1 VTNYGANDGVSFGGS
16 GYISLVAGNA
26 GNTPGFS
33 PAAWSLLAAQG
44 SAGTN
49 GSDGAVGAAGPAGAT
64 GPAGAAATVQV
75 GMVTT
80 GAAGSSAVV
89 VNSGTASAA
98 VLNFTIPQGAAG
110 SGSGS
115 SGGGST
121 SGVPY
126 QTMYHAVSY
135 AAEYYSLNNT
145 NQSASE
151 TASVLTWIPQ
161 GCSAT
166 QLDVY
171 SLQGGT
177 ILVTLRAGSP
187 TAMADTTLSC
197 SVATGQSCSATGTVA
212 IPAGS
217 FIDLSITQ
225 ANSTPSGVWTA
236 LSCN

>member
-1 VTNYGANDGVSFGGS
+1 
-16 GYISLVAGNA
+16 
-26 GNTPGFS
+26 
-33 PAAWSLLAAQG
+33 
-44 SAGTN
+44 
-49 GSDGAVGAAGPAGAT
+49 
-64 GPAGAAATVQV
+64 
-75 GMVTT
+75 MVTT

-89 VNSGTASAA
+89 VNSGTPSAA

-110 SGSGS
+110 TGSGTG

-135 AAEYYSLNNT
+135 AALYYSLNNT

-151 TASVLTWIPQ
+151 SASVLTWIPQ

-166 QLDVY
+166 ELDVY
-171 SLQGGT
+171 SQQGAT
-177 ILVTLRAGSP
+177 IAVTLRAGSP
-187 TAMADTTLSC
+187 TTMANTTMSC

-217 FIDLSITQ
+217 FIDLAISQTNSI
-225 ANSTPSGVWTA
+225 PSGVWTA